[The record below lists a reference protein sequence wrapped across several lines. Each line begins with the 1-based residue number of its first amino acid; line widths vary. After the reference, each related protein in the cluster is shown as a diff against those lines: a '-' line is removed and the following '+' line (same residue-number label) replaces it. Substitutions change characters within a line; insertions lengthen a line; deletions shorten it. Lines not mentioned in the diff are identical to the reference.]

1 MLGALIWV
9 SWNLFLA
16 AIPVALAFSMRGLWN
31 RSRPLRM
38 LAWLIGFFWLIFL
51 PNTCYLLTEW
61 RHFFDTLEGA
71 QLYSQ
76 WQMLK
81 DMQALRLLIVYCLF
95 YLGYS
100 ALGMLAFAL
109 AIRPV
114 YHVLRKTN
122 AQAWLFGI
130 PFFPMISLG
139 VYLGLI
145 QRFNSWNLLRDPN
158 TVIAESWRAVN
169 RPDLF
174 AFILAFGAFLW
185 LAYFLLDIWIDG
197 AKARW
202 QAVTE
207 LSGSGRSL
215 PAGSSGE

>member
-16 AIPVALAFSMRGLWN
+16 AIPVALAFCIRRLQNG
-31 RSRPLRM
+31 SRPGRM
-38 LAWLIGFFWLIFL
+38 LAWFVGFFWLIFL

-61 RHFFDTLEGA
+61 RHFLHTVEGQQFYTRWIA
-71 QLYSQ
+71 YDDSEALVQLIQRS
-76 WQMLK
+76 
-81 DMQALRLLIVYCLF
+81 LF
-95 YLGYS
+95 FFTYS
-100 ALGMLAFAL
+100 ALGMVAYAL

-114 YHVLRKTN
+114 YRLLRAAN
-122 AQAWLFGI
+122 PQSWLWGI
-130 PFFPMISLG
+130 PFFPLVSLG
-139 VYLGLI
+139 VYLGLVL
-145 QRFNSWNLLRDPN
+145 RFNTWDLLHSPGR
-158 TVIAESWRAVN
+158 ILEASWRAIN

-202 QAVTE
+202 RSITE
-207 LSGSGRSL
+207 RSMSGRSL